1 MGEHSEDNSLLLLL
15 LHELKTL
22 WTNYE
27 QVEQEDTLKKEEAL
41 KQFLCKFHS
50 IDDLEALFV
59 QNEPT
64 PISCFIQSILEEIC
78 SFFLERVYDIISKSY
93 LTTPASS
100 ALNGDD
106 KSNDAVDSGDSGG
119 TNLPDLINTVNLDDD
134 KLLPNNKHN
143 FAQLILRAPSDYSK
157 IVALRTF
164 LTHEIGYPILH
175 FLQRVDI
182 KLLAS
187 QLGLCNICIN
197 LFPNCQWDNENNVN
211 LKPSNSIREFLE
223 NLLLHQRLK
232 TLQSCDLSQ
241 SFLNETTCDKLG
253 ISLSKQNDFE
263 VPDQQIIT
271 SDEIAFVLIDLLEKL
286 VDIETDSVLNE
297 QSISV
302 ICWKFGV
309 EKLSIND
316 EVFSSAMNS
325 EIIKCKLLSL
335 IGKCFNNICWQRD
348 NLSSINLHETIN
360 KLLKTLEV
368 TSNPQIVFGMT
379 YLIFGLIN
387 NTVALSSGKFHNA
400 LKFIDQDSLEKCI
413 SKLPNFLAKNSKELE
428 TYFPKLVNVL
438 QKIINNLN
446 KTSSSKSKKHRK
458 KIKGILHQQHCQRNN
473 FPCFFQKFLIYIL
486 EHLSKDLQNFV
497 LRFLQKQGVCCC
509 LCCIDSMK
517 IFLSHSINEAN
528 QKFSYNFIHQKILTT
543 VYLRNN
549 CSSCEFKLK
558 SNEFH
563 KEIFEVYKSKYET
576 IVNIDE
582 CKPFLKH
589 LKHISHLI
597 SFDIS
602 TGILANI
609 VLPIFRTYKEQ
620 SLAGEICNNNNT
632 NNNNRILTECLNIF
646 ITYLSD
652 VRLIK
657 AFYNAENITHL
668 EDLVHRPELI
678 RPICDLIKIG
688 IENAAFL
695 GDNSQEQVLL
705 SKRLI
710 DLQLNGSLTAT
721 KSINGMLRHFNNSDK
736 MIWLDKED
744 EYIESNI
751 EINSPLHLLHVASRH
766 WYLNYQLL
774 KNNQQFQ
781 TEFATRFEQN
791 DIIKLACN
799 TLTCFL
805 LFSKD
810 NDRVSSL
817 PSSPLRQLDECRTP
831 LIESL
836 PLDNLLSASS
846 VQTSMTASDLP
857 NFNDVIRFYNDNEVD
872 GFLSKLQNNINSI
885 DTMNESIVLFDIRN
899 QLICDSERSAEIQ
912 PQLLTINEASV
923 TEDQQSLFGRIF
935 GYFFGT
941 HSNSS
946 TDLKESATSDVKV
959 KLKEYLC
966 KPGDCKNLL
975 LKLFES
981 AMAVY
986 VRGQH
991 KDNVTEAMQNNLRRL
1006 KFIIL
1011 SRAIQD
1017 WNQTDTSLTAVTSA
1031 LQSLLK
1037 IAELTGTFSNESESH
1052 PVNQRDEVASAHHRN
1067 GGGGRR
1073 GDGVDGVDHEPTLA
1087 STESDADFYSTRASL
1102 ICADSEIDLSE
1113 NDTEEFYLTADEGY
1127 EADGEIAGM
1136 SESEEEIDDLWMP
1149 YTPSSRYRTHI
1160 VHSGICKIVT
1170 EILIELSLKCSQHP
1184 SIAWAN
1190 SLSQLAAR
1198 MFVIREFLGGP
1209 LFILQGFLPL
1219 LQSND
1224 AKLRELQ
1231 QTILDLVVDLN
1242 SPDVLSIYFKI
1253 LASKNPPVDI
1263 LMKYMS
1269 YICSNTLKKQPTI
1282 ELEFP
1287 MQNDGRCVSSTDP
1300 LIAEQIERVRNYH
1313 LFNHANTPFL
1323 RSACVLPITHAK
1335 VWGNDG
1341 LTVSLWMQ
1349 MKSTVPHRT
1358 VNQIIEDEI
1367 KIACDEG
1374 TRSHILS
1381 IGSNQAIISVYVN
1394 GNMNLVFESSKPNAE
1409 LSPKSPTNENNG
1421 FVNKEN
1427 VSTNPTPKSI
1437 NPSPFRNALKHTKF
1451 VILNSFNQM
1460 HLFNGHGITDGY
1472 FEGSSVELK
1481 YFRLCRSKWT
1491 HLCFAVDL
1499 ASDRF
1504 NLTVTLDGLEQHS
1517 ISLPFRNV
1525 RNLTRTS
1532 TFQLLSLGD
1541 SIAKANCN
1549 DSLECVSG
1557 SPLRFSISNVI
1568 LFNRKLPDK
1577 EVIQYLTAM
1586 GPDFVD
1592 MTQCQVGGLKPN
1604 FGFLNLNKSFYL
1616 KVGSFQ
1622 DAMKILRESRFCAYS
1637 ASDPNTIMTY
1647 DQSPDSDNSCGNRC
1661 GIMLYGELCR
1671 NELQSVQ
1678 ASTILCGGLSTLL
1691 YLFARVVELTS
1702 DSATQSMSL
1711 DLLLSVALSDT
1722 QLYTEF
1728 MRNDYFSLI
1737 GYVIRT
1743 DRCVKDIHLL
1753 ASIINNACTQ
1763 PVIIKK
1769 GPTIHVNEN
1778 TIACL
1783 AHPTLVVNILHRFS
1797 DWHRSGC
1804 ENSEVLELL
1813 FKSIIALVRD
1823 KHPCKDF
1830 NLKQLNRVGLI
1841 KELLNLCKVYVV
1853 ESPNPVHISI
1863 EAANSFVNIL
1873 SIFAGSPPSAS
1884 LMDEIMKLLLL
1895 LHKPSECF
1903 ITHDRSN
1910 LYFLL
1915 STESPVKEK
1924 TLGLQI
1930 PRRQLKQIF
1939 RERKRSSSTSL
1950 FRTAKPSRIMNHETT
1965 PNGDGMHFN
1974 GRNYEGMRNKSEKI
1988 NLESIAN
1995 CSRLNQN
2002 EMRLIFPLEPARW
2015 RLKPK
2020 RHSLL
2025 HSIPHSSPKNSPQK
2039 LIRKRVRL
2047 ASKSCNSNEKK
2058 RRLENT
2064 LSDSSPSSSNEG
2076 NNKEGFKWP
2085 LESSFFTKKK
2095 SKTMFKTDFYSSNG
2109 IMKLQERLFILLKDF
2124 LFLLPDNI
2132 VEEVLTHYV
2141 KMEILLVLSNH
2152 TSPTVRSAILK
2163 LLGALTKRIPSS
2175 ELAVFTK
2182 KFYPQHLANQ
2192 LAIYTTDINMFETCL
2207 EWVTGL
2213 YGSLEAF
2220 AEYECITIQNHF
2232 GLNSLLSIL
2241 TKAEGQSGFTTKAF
2255 KVLKTIY
2262 LTDQEDN
2269 HSLIETGL
2277 LQCCMKA
2284 LYNLYAKPKV
2294 SNTLTDESIIE
2305 LLTVVGERALKSNG
2319 QMNII
2324 WDILNMLSFYQIN
2337 NPTNVIKGFR
2347 SVQGKLQL
2355 NWLNLFFKD
2364 QNPSSNFKVTVLP
2377 NSSINLSETKT
2388 RLDLL
2393 IDRCSQFFTNFGPT
2407 YMPND
2412 NELKLFEQLVLF
2424 GISTNT
2430 RCNNFIAWG
2439 LLSSRPFDL
2448 RQFIIDT
2455 LWMSCQNET
2464 LPTIICDGKM
2474 IKSLLWLCLLE
2485 QKSNNDKPIDNLDQ
2499 LCSRLG
2505 IKDTDTTWNLEQEL
2519 ERFEQ
2524 NRNNVSTKQKHML
2537 DKTIHKFESLAGNC
2551 IETSMVITRVVAEL
2565 QNSERKILMNHMKE
2579 YDENYTFLKWLEI
2592 IRRMTHEGAPWFSME
2607 RSEMSFEL
2615 DDTEGPSRVHTRL
2628 RRCHLDIDKRFIME
2642 DYHETSDQQ
2651 RVEYIRPLDYLISS
2665 YDQQLNI
2672 SLNSQILYNFPAK
2685 YLPVDAEI
2693 DGEIIVT
2700 DHKLYFIA
2708 TYRCKYFYVSCD
2720 VENITEI
2727 WLKRYQHQE
2736 KAFEIFLETNKSLL
2750 FSLQNQDDWK
2760 IMKEVFLD
2768 KIVVCPD
2775 QNKILLITQQWR
2787 EGLLTNWEY
2796 IMTLNQIAGR
2806 TYNDLMQYP
2815 VFPWILAN
2823 YTTDVLDL
2831 TEKKNFRKLEK
2842 PIAVQHEE
2850 NEQHYVNNYTY
2861 INNTMTSMGTL
2872 QIKPYHY
2879 SSHYSNS
2886 GTVLHF
2892 LVRVPPF
2899 TSYFLRYQ
2907 DNNFD
2912 LPDRT
2917 FHSLSTTWSLASKDS
2932 PTDVKELIPEFFCL
2946 PEMFENFERFDFGC
2960 RQSGE
2965 RVEDVL
2971 LPPWC
2976 LRDARLFVLIHRQAL
2991 ESEIVRQNIHHWIDL
3006 IFGHNQTGQNA
3017 VDAINVFHPAT
3028 YAVFLESE
3036 ITDPIERKAVE
3047 TMVKTYGQMPKQLF
3061 KVAHPASKPLN
3072 YCLGGREVMP
3082 TVKGL
3087 RWGVFLGS
3095 PQLSSPTLGNINKLP
3110 GSDFLV
3116 SFNNT
3121 NMVYGLPAMSCV
3133 MQGPESDTFNVI
3145 SWGHDDGIVR
3155 IQPLSDT
3162 QTKSK
3167 ALLFNSSFDDITCC
3181 GSDPNSNLLWCGHK
3195 SGRISV
3201 YKCSIVDPTRS
3212 AKSRQSYVKGIKLS
3226 YNSAFRKISPKSSLK
3241 IDDLEPTSEVQ
3252 RNSVGVELTWSG
3264 PTILIRHTD
3273 EITTICLS
3281 VEFKIAVSAGK
3292 DGIAVIWDLN
3302 DLSYIRTIE
3311 RPAEIHHS
3319 PINLLAIS
3327 PTLGDIVTIHSIPR
3341 NDFEVSTTPVQAD
3354 ECFEVTEESLDDFV
3368 NVSINPSGKSILRL
3382 HSVNARYVNH
3392 IVHED
3397 SILAVCYSYIKEGV
3411 GVNVIATAMEGG
3423 IVRLWSSWNLSFVA
3437 EIPTGISNIKSITYS
3452 THQHLVVLTKDSYIQ
3467 VWESE
3472 GLYGNPPKFPQI
3484 VFK

>member
-1 MGEHSEDNSLLLLL
+1 MDELSVDQELLK
-15 LHELKTL
+15 ELQTL

-27 QVEQEDTLKKEEAL
+27 EEEKDSLQKEQAL
-41 KQFLCKFHS
+41 KLFLYKFQFVN
-50 IDDLEALFV
+50 LEASLE
-59 QNEPT
+59 EPT
-64 PISCFIQSILEEIC
+64 PISCFVQCVLEEIC
-78 SFFLERVYDIISKSY
+78 SFLLERVYDIISKSH
-93 LTTPASS
+93 LTTSNSSSKDDIGGDDDNDGVGSELTSESIKTASS
-100 ALNGDD
+100 VKWPKD
-106 KSNDAVDSGDSGG
+106 K
-119 TNLPDLINTVNLDDD
+119 
-134 KLLPNNKHN
+134 KHN

-164 LTHEIGYPILH
+164 LTHEIGHHILY
-175 FLQRVDI
+175 FLRRVDI

-187 QLGLCNICIN
+187 QLSLCNICIN
-197 LFPNCQWDNENNVN
+197 LFPNCQWNSESQVQLN
-211 LKPSNSIREFLE
+211 PSNSIREFLD

-232 TLQSCDLSQ
+232 ALRSRDFSQ
-241 SFLNETTCDKLG
+241 SSELKSTLNDSTKLFY
-253 ISLSKQNDFE
+253 IEHQPNDF
-263 VPDQQIIT
+263 DSYANQIRT
-271 SDEIAFVLIDLLEKL
+271 SDEIAVVLIDLLEKL
-286 VDIETDSVLNE
+286 VDIETDMILND

-309 EKLSIND
+309 EKLSINE
-316 EVFSSAMNS
+316 EVFCSAKNC
-325 EIIKCKLLSL
+325 EIIKCKLLNL
-335 IGKCFNNICWQRD
+335 VGKSFNNICWQRD
-348 NLSSINLHETIN
+348 NLASINLHETIN
-360 KLLKTLEV
+360 KLMKALEI
-368 TSNPQIVFGMT
+368 TTHPEIIFGII
-379 YLIFGLIN
+379 YLIFGLMN
-387 NTVALSSGKFHNA
+387 NIIALSYGKFHNA
-400 LKFIDQDSLEKCI
+400 LKFIDEDSLDMCVF
-413 SKLPNFLAKNSKELE
+413 KLSDLLAKNSKEL
-428 TYFPKLVNVL
+428 TPFFPKIVKVL
-438 QKIINNLN
+438 QKIIENLN
-446 KTSSSKSKKHRK
+446 KNSPSKSKKHRK
-458 KIKGILHQQHCQRNN
+458 KFKGILQQHCLRNN
-473 FPCFFQKFLIYIL
+473 FPCFFQKILINIVQ
-486 EHLSKDLQNFV
+486 HLPSDLQNYV
-497 LRFLQKQGVCCC
+497 LRCLQRQGVCCC
-509 LCCIDSMK
+509 LCNTDTMK
-517 IFLSHSINEAN
+517 IFLSQSIEAEN
-528 QKFSYNFIHQKILTT
+528 QKYAYSFVHQKLLTT
-543 VYLRNN
+543 VFLRNN
-549 CSSCEFKLK
+549 CTCCEFKLK

-563 KEIFEVYKSKYET
+563 KEVFQLYRNKYDEISNFDEYKR
-576 IVNIDE
+576 
-582 CKPFLKH
+582 FLKH

-602 TGILANI
+602 TGLLANI

-620 SLAGEICNNNNT
+620 SLTCE
-632 NNNNRILTECLNIF
+632 NNNRILIECLNIF

-657 AFYNAENITHL
+657 AFYNGENISHL
-668 EDLVHRPELI
+668 EDLLHRPELI

-695 GDNSQEQVLL
+695 GDNSQEQVIL

-710 DLQLNGSLTAT
+710 ALQLDGSVTST
-721 KSINGMLRHFNNSDK
+721 KSINGMLRHLISDR

-744 EYIESNI
+744 ECI
-751 EINSPLHLLHVASRH
+751 EIAEINALHTLHVASRH

-774 KNNQQFQ
+774 KINQQFQ
-781 TEFATRFEQN
+781 IEFAERFEQI
-791 DIIKLACN
+791 DLIKLACN
-799 TLTCFL
+799 TLSCFL
-805 LFSKD
+805 LFSKEI
-810 NDRVSSL
+810 NQEVSS
-817 PSSPLRQLDECRTP
+817 PQLEECPTTP
-831 LIESL
+831 MLDSL
-836 PLDNLLSASS
+836 PLDSLLSASS
-846 VQTSMTASDLP
+846 VQTSMTASEP
-857 NFNDVIRFYNDNEVD
+857 SNFDDVIKFYNDYEVK
-872 GFLSKLQNNINSI
+872 GFLNKLQSNSN
-885 DTMNESIVLFDIRN
+885 TMDESIVLFDIRN
-899 QLICDSERSAEIQ
+899 QLMALPRDQLITEGK
-912 PQLLTINEASV
+912 QLLAMDDSSV
-923 TEDQQSLFGRIF
+923 TEDQKSLLGRIF
-935 GYFFGT
+935 GYIFGSQST
-941 HSNSS
+941 SS
-946 TDLKESATSDVKV
+946 TDNLKESETTDDNDVKSE
-959 KLKEYLC
+959 LQCLC

-986 VRGQH
+986 VREN
-991 KDNVTEAMQNNLRRL
+991 KEDSTDTMQNNLQRL
-1006 KFIIL
+1006 KLIIL
-1011 SRAIQD
+1011 SRALQD
-1017 WNQTDTSLTAVTSA
+1017 WNQTDPSITAVTLA

-1037 IAELTGTFSNESESH
+1037 IAELTGTFSNEESH
-1052 PVNQRDEVASAHHRN
+1052 PINQRDEVTAHRTHDN
-1067 GGGGRR
+1067 
-1073 GDGVDGVDHEPTLA
+1073 VDEPTLA

-1127 EADGEIAGM
+1127 EADGEIPGM
-1136 SESEEEIDDLWMP
+1136 SESEEEIDDLWVP
-1149 YTPSSRYRTHI
+1149 FTPSSRYRTHV

-1170 EILIELSLKCSQHP
+1170 EILIELSLKCSQNP
-1184 SIAWAN
+1184 SAAWAN

-1242 SPDVLSIYFKI
+1242 SPDVLSTYFNI

-1263 LMKYMS
+1263 LIKYMS
-1269 YICSNTLKKQPTI
+1269 YICSNSLKKQPTVEI
-1282 ELEFP
+1282 EFP
-1287 MQNDGRCVSSTDP
+1287 MLNDGKCVSSTDP

-1313 LFNHANTPFL
+1313 LFNHANTAFL

-1335 VWGNDG
+1335 VWGSDG

-1349 MKSTVPHRT
+1349 MKSSMPHRSAS
-1358 VNQIIEDEI
+1358 QIIDDDI
-1367 KIACDEG
+1367 KISCDESMR
-1374 TRSHILS
+1374 THILS

-1394 GNMNLVFESSKPNAE
+1394 SNMNLVFESSKPNAE
-1409 LSPKSPTNENNG
+1409 LSPKSPNHEDNA
-1421 FVNKEN
+1421 FMNKEN
-1427 VSTNPTPKSI
+1427 VSTNTSPQSI
-1437 NPSPFRNALKHTKF
+1437 SPSPFRNALKHTKL

-1460 HLFNGHGITDGY
+1460 HFFHGHGVTDGY

-1491 HLCFAVDL
+1491 HLSFSVDL

-1504 NLTVTLDGLEQHS
+1504 NLTVTLDGLEQHA

-1541 SIAKANCN
+1541 SIPKANCN

-1557 SPLRFSISNVI
+1557 IPLKFSISNVI
-1568 LFNRKLPDK
+1568 LFNRKIPEK
-1577 EVIQYLTAM
+1577 EIIQYLTAM

-1592 MTQCQVGGLKPN
+1592 ITQCQVGAWKPN
-1604 FGFLNLNKSFYL
+1604 FGFLNLNKSFNV

-1622 DAMKILRESRFCAYS
+1622 DAMKVLRESRFCAYS
-1637 ASDPNTIMTY
+1637 ASDPNAIMAY
-1647 DQSPDSDNSCGNRC
+1647 DQMSDYDNSCGKRC
-1661 GIMLYGELCR
+1661 GIMLYGKLCR

-1678 ASTILCGGLSTLL
+1678 TSTILCGGLSTLL

-1711 DLLLSVALSDT
+1711 DLLLTVALSDS

-1737 GYVIRT
+1737 GYVIKT
-1743 DRCVKDIHLL
+1743 DRCTKDVFLL
-1753 ASIINNACTQ
+1753 ASIINNSCTQ

-1769 GPTIHVNEN
+1769 GSTIHVNEN

-1783 AHPTLVVNILHRFS
+1783 SHPMLIANILHRFS
-1797 DWHRSGC
+1797 DWHRSGSDS
-1804 ENSEVLELL
+1804 SEGLELL
-1813 FKSIIALVRD
+1813 FKTIIALVRD
-1823 KHPCKDF
+1823 KHPCKEF
-1830 NLKQLNRVGLI
+1830 NMKQLNRVGLM

-1853 ESPNPVHISI
+1853 ESPNPIHISI

-1915 STESPVKEK
+1915 STEGPVKEK
-1924 TLGLQI
+1924 GLGLQI

-1939 RERKRSSSTSL
+1939 RERKRSSSASL
-1950 FRTAKPSRIMNHETT
+1950 FRSAKPSKILEKKSV
-1965 PNGDGMHFN
+1965 NGDSMKFN
-1974 GRNYEGMRNKSEKI
+1974 GGLRSKSNM
-1988 NLESIAN
+1988 NLETIAN

-2002 EMRLIFPLEPARW
+2002 EMRMLSPLEPAKW

-2020 RHSLL
+2020 RHSL
-2025 HSIPHSSPKNSPQK
+2025 HNIPHSSPKNSPLK
-2039 LIRKRVRL
+2039 IIRKRVRL
-2047 ASKSCNSNEKK
+2047 MSKPSNQNEKK
-2058 RRLENT
+2058 SRMEN
-2064 LSDSSPSSSNEG
+2064 SMFDSSPPSSHDEQQGGVMQS
-2076 NNKEGFKWP
+2076 KDGFKWP
-2085 LESSFFTKKK
+2085 LENSFFSKKK
-2095 SKTMFKTDFYSSNG
+2095 SKTMFKTDFYSSPG

-2124 LFLLPDNI
+2124 LFLLPDNV

-2141 KMEILLVLSNH
+2141 KMEILLVLANH
-2152 TSPTVRSAILK
+2152 TSPTVRTAILK
-2163 LLGALTKRIPSS
+2163 LLTALTKRIPPS
-2175 ELAVFTK
+2175 ELGVFTK
-2182 KFYPQHLANQ
+2182 KFFPQHLANQ
-2192 LAIYTTDINMFETCL
+2192 LAIYSTDVNMFETCL

-2220 AEYECITIQNHF
+2220 AEYEYISINNRF
-2232 GLNSLLSIL
+2232 GLHSLLSIL
-2241 TKAEGQSGFTTKAF
+2241 TKTDGQANFSAKAF

-2262 LTDQEDN
+2262 LTDPEDN

-2284 LYNLYAKPKV
+2284 LHNMYVKPKV
-2294 SNTLTDESIIE
+2294 SNTLTEESIIE
-2305 LLTVVGERALKSNG
+2305 LLTCVGEKAMKSSG

-2324 WDILNMLSFYQIN
+2324 WDILNMLSFYQLN
-2337 NPTNVIKGFR
+2337 NPTNVVKGFR

-2355 NWLNLFFKD
+2355 NWLDLFFK
-2364 QNPSSNFKVTVLP
+2364 NRSPSSNFKVTVLP

-2393 IDRCSQFFTNFGPT
+2393 IDRCSQFFTNYGPT
-2407 YMPND
+2407 YMPNE

-2439 LLSSRPFDL
+2439 LLSSRPLDL

-2455 LWMSCQNET
+2455 LWMACQNET

-2485 QKSNNDKPIDNLDQ
+2485 QKSNNEKPIENLDQ
-2499 LCSRLG
+2499 LCLRLG

-2524 NRNNVSTKQKHML
+2524 NRNNTSAKHKLML
-2537 DKTIHKFESLAGNC
+2537 EKTIHKFESLANSC

-2579 YDENYTFLKWLEI
+2579 YDENYTFHKWLEI
-2592 IRRMTHEGAPWFSME
+2592 IRRMTHEGAPWFSID

-2642 DYHETSDQQ
+2642 DYRQNSEQQ

-2720 VENITEI
+2720 VDNITEI

-2917 FHSLSTTWSLASKDS
+2917 FHSLATTWSLASKDS

-2976 LRDARLFVLIHRQAL
+2976 LRDPRLFVLIHRQAL
-2991 ESEIVRQNIHHWIDL
+2991 ESEIVRQNIHNWIDL

-3017 VDAINVFHPAT
+3017 VDTINVFHPAT

-3061 KVAHPASKPLN
+3061 KTAHPSSKPLN
-3072 YCLGGREVMP
+3072 YCLGGREVIP
-3082 TVKGL
+3082 TAKGL

-3095 PQLSSPTLGNINKLP
+3095 PQLPTPTLGNINKLP

-3121 NMVYGLPAMSCV
+3121 NVVYGLPAKSCV
-3133 MQGPESDTFNVI
+3133 MRGPESDTFNVI
-3145 SWGHDDGIVR
+3145 SWGYDDRIVR

-3181 GSDPNSNLLWCGHK
+3181 GSDANSNLLWCGHK

-3201 YKCSIVDPTRS
+3201 YKCSSVDPTRI

-3241 IDDLEPTSEVQ
+3241 VDDLEQTSEVQ
-3252 RNSVGVELTWSG
+3252 RNNVGVELKWSG

-3302 DLSYIRTIE
+3302 DLSYVRTIE

-3319 PINLLAIS
+3319 PINLTAIS
-3327 PTLGDIVTIHSIPR
+3327 PTLGDIVTVHSIPR
-3341 NDFEVSTTPVQAD
+3341 NDSELSTTPVQAD

-3411 GVNVIATAMEGG
+3411 GVNVIATAVEGG

-3437 EIPTGISNIKSITYS
+3437 EIPTGITNIKSITYS

>member
-1 MGEHSEDNSLLLLL
+1 MDGQSEQDLLK
-15 LHELKTL
+15 ELQTM

-27 QVEQEDTLKKEEAL
+27 EEQNDIVKKEQQL
-41 KQFLCKFHS
+41 KLFLYKFQFTELDTS
-50 IDDLEALFV
+50 SD
-59 QNEPT
+59 EPT
-64 PISCFIQSILEEIC
+64 PISCFIQSVLEEIC
-78 SFFLERVYDIISKSY
+78 SFFLERVYDIISKSH
-93 LTTPASS
+93 LTTSASS
-100 ALNGDD
+100 LKDD
-106 KSNDAVDSGDSGG
+106 NDEIDSSKGIETKSDP
-119 TNLPDLINTVNLDDD
+119 TNKTDN
-134 KLLPNNKHN
+134 PNKSSKDKHN

-164 LTHEIGYPILH
+164 LTHEIGHHILY
-175 FLQRVDI
+175 FLLRVDI

-187 QLGLCNICIN
+187 QLSLCNICIN
-197 LFPNCQWDNENNVN
+197 LFPNCQWESDNQVE
-211 LKPSNSIREFLE
+211 LEPMNSVKDFLD

-232 TLQSCDLSQ
+232 ALRSREFSQ
-241 SFLNETTCDKLG
+241 SSEFRSTLNDSTKLCFTE
-253 ISLSKQNDFE
+253 SKHQDFE
-263 VPDQQIIT
+263 AHIKQTRT
-271 SDEIAFVLIDLLEKL
+271 SDEIAILLIDLLEKL
-286 VDIETDSVLNE
+286 VDIETDMVLND

-309 EKLSIND
+309 EKLATNE
-316 EVFSSAMNS
+316 EVFSSGKNS
-325 EIIKCKLLSL
+325 EIIKCNLLSL
-335 IGKCFNNICWQRD
+335 VARCFNNICWQRD
-348 NLSSINLHETIN
+348 NLASINLNETIK
-360 KLLKTLEV
+360 KLMKALEI
-368 TSNPQIVFGMT
+368 TPHPQIIFGIIYLVFGLM
-379 YLIFGLIN
+379 N
-387 NTVALSSGKFHNA
+387 NVIALSNGKFHNA
-400 LKFIDQDSLEKCI
+400 LKFIDEDSLDMCV
-413 SKLPNFLAKNSKELE
+413 SKLSDLLAKHATELAPL
-428 TYFPKLVNVL
+428 FAKIVKVL
-438 QKIINNLN
+438 QKIIDNLN
-446 KTSSSKSKKHRK
+446 KNSPSKSKKHRK
-458 KIKGILHQQHCQRNN
+458 KFKGILQQHCLRNN
-473 FPCFFQKFLIYIL
+473 FPCFFQKILINIAQ
-486 EHLSKDLQNFV
+486 HLPLDLQNYV
-497 LRFLQKQGVCCC
+497 LRYLQRQGVCCC
-509 LCCIDSMK
+509 LCNTDTMK
-517 IFLSHSINEAN
+517 IFFSQSIDVENLKYAYS
-528 QKFSYNFIHQKILTT
+528 FVHQKLLTT
-543 VYLRNN
+543 VFLRNN
-549 CSSCEFKLK
+549 CTSCEFKLK

-563 KEIFEVYKSKYET
+563 KEVFEIYKTKF
-576 IVNIDE
+576 DE
-582 CKPFLKH
+582 IRNVAEYKRFLKH

-609 VLPIFRTYKEQ
+609 VLPIFRTHKEQ
-620 SLAGEICNNNNT
+620 QFLTCDDS
-632 NNNNRILTECLNIF
+632 NRILIECLNIF

-657 AFYNAENITHL
+657 AFYNDENITHL
-668 EDLVHRPELI
+668 EDLLHRPEFV
-678 RPICDLIKIG
+678 RPVCDLIKIG

-695 GDNSQEQVLL
+695 GDNSQEQVVL

-710 DLQLNGSLTAT
+710 ALQLNGTVTST
-721 KSINGMLRHFNNSDK
+721 KWINGMLRNLNIDK
-736 MIWLDKED
+736 MIWLDNED
-744 EYIESNI
+744 ECLDNA
-751 EINSPLHLLHVASRH
+751 EINAFHTLHIASRH

-774 KNNQQFQ
+774 KSSQQFQ
-781 TEFATRFEQN
+781 SEFAEQFTET
-791 DIIKLACN
+791 DLMKLACN
-799 TLTCFL
+799 TLSCFL
-805 LFSKD
+805 LFSREMD
-810 NDRVSSL
+810 MVS
-817 PSSPLRQLDECRTP
+817 QHTEQCQTP
-831 LIESL
+831 MFESL
-836 PLDNLLSASS
+836 PLNSLLSSVSS
-846 VQTSMTASDLP
+846 VQTSMTEASEPP
-857 NFNDVIRFYNDNEVD
+857 NFDEVIKFYNDFGVK
-872 GFLSKLQNNINSI
+872 GFLDKLQSNTTT
-885 DTMNESIVLFDIRN
+885 DESIVLFDIKN
-899 QLICDSERSAEIQ
+899 QLMSLSHGQMTEGQQKLLAIEESA
-912 PQLLTINEASV
+912 V
-923 TEDQQSLFGRIF
+923 TEDQKSLLGRIF
-935 GYFFGT
+935 GYLFGSE
-941 HSNSS
+941 SNS
-946 TDLKESATSDVKV
+946 TNNLKESDETATDVSDVKSE
-959 KLKEYLC
+959 LQCLC

-986 VRGQH
+986 VREN
-991 KDNVTEAMQNNLRRL
+991 KENSTEAMQKNLRKL
-1006 KFIIL
+1006 KSIIL
-1011 SRAIQD
+1011 SRAVQD
-1017 WNQTDTSLTAVTSA
+1017 WNQADPSITAVTLA

-1037 IAELTGTFSNESESH
+1037 IAELTGTFPNEEPH
-1052 PVNQRDEVASAHHRN
+1052 PINQRDEVGAHRTTA
-1067 GGGGRR
+1067 
-1073 GDGVDGVDHEPTLA
+1073 DGVDEPTMV
-1087 STESDADFYSTRASL
+1087 STESEADFYSTRASL
-1102 ICADSEIDLSE
+1102 ICADSEIDFSE

-1127 EADGEIAGM
+1127 EADGEIPGM
-1136 SESEEEIDDLWMP
+1136 SESEEEIEDLWVP
-1149 YTPSSRYRTHI
+1149 FTPSSRYRTHV
-1160 VHSGICKIVT
+1160 VHSGISKIVT
-1170 EILIELSLKCSQHP
+1170 EILVELSLKCSQNP
-1184 SIAWAN
+1184 SAAWAS

-1198 MFVIREFLGGP
+1198 MFVIRDFLGGP

-1242 SPDVLSIYFKI
+1242 SPDVLSTYFSI

-1263 LMKYMS
+1263 LIKYMS
-1269 YICSNTLKKQPTI
+1269 YICSSNLKKQPSVEI
-1282 ELEFP
+1282 EFP
-1287 MQNDGRCVSSTDP
+1287 MLNDGRCISSTDP
-1300 LIAEQIERVRNYH
+1300 LIAEQIERVRSYH
-1313 LFNHANTPFL
+1313 LYNHANTAFL

-1335 VWGNDG
+1335 LWGPDG

-1349 MKSTVPHRT
+1349 MKSSMPHRSAS
-1358 VNQIIEDEI
+1358 QIIEDDI
-1367 KIACDEG
+1367 KISCEEG
-1374 TRSHILS
+1374 VRTHILS
-1381 IGSNQAIISVYVN
+1381 VGSNQAIISVYVN
-1394 GNMNLVFESSKPNAE
+1394 SNMNLVFESSKPNAE
-1409 LSPKSPTNENNG
+1409 LSPKSPMNEDNS
-1421 FVNKEN
+1421 FMNKEN
-1427 VSTNPTPKSI
+1427 VSTNTTSQAI
-1437 NPSPFRNALKHTKF
+1437 SPSPFRNALKHTKL
-1451 VILNSFNQM
+1451 VILNSFNHM
-1460 HLFNGHGITDGY
+1460 HLFHGHGATDGY

-1481 YFRLCRSKWT
+1481 YFRLSRSKWT

-1541 SIAKANCN
+1541 SIPKANCN
-1549 DSLECVSG
+1549 DSLECVNG
-1557 SPLRFSISNVI
+1557 TPLKFSISNVI
-1568 LFNRKLPDK
+1568 LFNRKISDK
-1577 EVIQYLTAM
+1577 EIIQYLTSM

-1592 MTQCQVGGLKPN
+1592 ITQCQVGAWKPN
-1604 FGFLNLNKSFYL
+1604 FGYLNLNKSFNVN
-1616 KVGSFQ
+1616 VGSFQ
-1622 DAMKILRESRFCAYS
+1622 DAMKVFRESRFCAYS
-1637 ASDPNTIMTY
+1637 ASDPTTIMAY
-1647 DQSPDSDNSCGNRC
+1647 DQTSDCDNTSGKNF

-1678 ASTILCGGLSTLL
+1678 TSTILCGGLSTLL

-1711 DLLLSVALSDT
+1711 DLLLSVALSDSH
-1722 QLYTEF
+1722 LYTEF

-1737 GYVIRT
+1737 GYVIKT
-1743 DRCVKDIHLL
+1743 DRCTKDVYLL

-1763 PVIIKK
+1763 PVIMKK
-1769 GPTIHVNEN
+1769 ASAIHVNEN
-1778 TIACL
+1778 TIACV
-1783 AHPTLVVNILHRFS
+1783 AHPMLITKILHRYS
-1797 DWHRSGC
+1797 DWHRSGS
-1804 ENSEVLELL
+1804 ESSEVLELL
-1813 FKSIIALVRD
+1813 FKTIIALVRD
-1823 KHPCKDF
+1823 KHPCKEF
-1830 NLKQLNRVGLI
+1830 NMKQLNRAGLV

-1853 ESPNPVHISI
+1853 ESPNPIHISI
-1863 EAANSFVNIL
+1863 DAANYFVNIL

-1924 TLGLQI
+1924 GLGLQI

-1950 FRTAKPSRIMNHETT
+1950 FRAAKPPRIIKDSSS
-1965 PNGDGMHFN
+1965 NGDSLRFN
-1974 GRNYEGMRNKSEKI
+1974 GGIARRNSDL

-2002 EMRLIFPLEPARW
+2002 EIRMLLPLEPSKW
-2015 RLKPK
+2015 RLKIK
-2020 RHSLL
+2020 RHTL
-2025 HSIPHSSPKNSPQK
+2025 HHIPHSSPRNSPQK
-2039 LIRKRVRL
+2039 MIRKRVR
-2047 ASKSCNSNEKK
+2047 ATSKAPNLNHNEKK
-2058 RRLENT
+2058 SRLESPH
-2064 LSDSSPSSSNEG
+2064 SDSSPPSSQDEQSG
-2076 NNKEGFKWP
+2076 ILSKEGFKWP
-2085 LESSFFTKKK
+2085 LENSFFTKKK
-2095 SKTMFKTDFYSSNG
+2095 SKTMFKTDFYSAPG

-2141 KMEILLVLSNH
+2141 KMEILLVLANH
-2152 TSPTVRSAILK
+2152 TSSTVRTAILK
-2163 LLGALTKRIPSS
+2163 LLTALTKRIPPS
-2175 ELAVFTK
+2175 ELGVFTK

-2192 LAIYTTDINMFETCL
+2192 LAIYATDLNMLETCL

-2220 AEYECITIQNHF
+2220 FEYEYISIQNRF
-2232 GLNSLLSIL
+2232 GLHSLLSIL
-2241 TKAEGQSGFTTKAF
+2241 TNTEAQAGFLAKAF
-2255 KVLKTIY
+2255 KVLRTIY
-2262 LTDQEDN
+2262 LTDPEDN

-2277 LQCCMKA
+2277 IQCCMKA
-2284 LYNLYAKPKV
+2284 LHNIYVKPKV
-2294 SNTLTDESIIE
+2294 SNTVTEESITE
-2305 LLTVVGERALKSNG
+2305 LLTSVGERAIKSTG
-2319 QMNII
+2319 QINII

-2337 NPTNVIKGFR
+2337 NPINVVKGFR

-2355 NWLNLFFKD
+2355 NWLDLFFR
-2364 QNPSSNFKVTVLP
+2364 NRVPSSNFKVTVLP

-2407 YMPND
+2407 YMPNE

-2439 LLSSRPFDL
+2439 LLSSRPFEI
-2448 RQFIIDT
+2448 RQFIIDA

-2485 QKSNNDKPIDNLDQ
+2485 QRSNNEKPIDNLDQ
-2499 LCSRLG
+2499 LCLRLG
-2505 IKDTDTTWNLEQEL
+2505 IKDTDTIWNLEQEL

-2524 NRNNVSTKQKHML
+2524 NRNNVSAKHKLML
-2537 DKTIHKFESLAGNC
+2537 EKTIHKFESLAMSC

-2579 YDENYTFLKWLEI
+2579 YDENYTFHKWLEI
-2592 IRRMTHEGAPWFSME
+2592 IRRMTHEGAPWFSID
-2607 RSEMSFEL
+2607 RSETSFEL

-2642 DYHETSDQQ
+2642 DYRQIGREEQH
-2651 RVEYIRPLDYLISS
+2651 RVEFIRPLDYLISS

-2693 DGEIIVT
+2693 DGEIIIT

-2708 TYRCKYFYVSCD
+2708 TYRCKYFYVTCD

-2831 TEKKNFRKLEK
+2831 TDKKNFRKLEK

-2917 FHSLSTTWSLASKDS
+2917 FHSLATTWSLASKDS

-2976 LRDARLFVLIHRQAL
+2976 LRDPRLFVLIHRQAL
-2991 ESEIVRQNIHHWIDL
+2991 ESEIVRQNIHNWIDL

-3017 VDAINVFHPAT
+3017 VDTINVFHPAT

-3061 KVAHPASKPLN
+3061 KTAHPSSKPLN
-3072 YCLGGREVMP
+3072 YCLGEREVIP
-3082 TVKGL
+3082 TAKGL

-3095 PQLSSPTLGNINKLP
+3095 PQLPTPTLGNINKLP

-3121 NMVYGLPAMSCV
+3121 NMVYGLPAKSCV
-3133 MQGPESDTFNVI
+3133 MQGPDTDTFNVI
-3145 SWGHDDGIVR
+3145 SWGYDDRIVR

-3181 GSDPNSNLLWCGHK
+3181 GSDANSNLLFCGHK

-3201 YKCSIVDPTRS
+3201 YKCSSVDTTRI
-3212 AKSRQSYVKGIKLS
+3212 AKSRQNYVKGIKLS

-3241 IDDLEPTSEVQ
+3241 IDDLEQTTEVQ
-3252 RNSVGVELTWSG
+3252 RNNVGVELTWSG

-3319 PINLLAIS
+3319 PINLTAIS
-3327 PTLGDIVTIHSIPR
+3327 STLGDIVTVHSIPR
-3341 NDFEVSTTPVQAD
+3341 NESDQSSTPVQAD

-3368 NVSINPSGKSILRL
+3368 NVSVNPSGKSILRL

-3411 GVNVIATAMEGG
+3411 GVNVIATAVEGG
-3423 IVRLWSSWNLSFVA
+3423 IVRLWSSWNLSFVT
-3437 EIPTGISNIKSITYS
+3437 EIATGISNIKSIAYS